1 MKYLYL
7 LIGVLM
13 IGLVSAYVAPSA
25 DNVILTFDET
35 TYFTPANVDNVIL
48 TLDVSVPPTDTC
60 TYTSGIWEVDCN
72 DNCTI
77 TSNTDTG
84 SDSIIVSGVGSFTI
98 NANITTSLFAY
109 TPGCQI
115 LNIPNDGKE
124 LRIKGGG

>member
-1 MKYLYL
+1 MKYLYI
-7 LIGVLM
+7 LISVLM
-13 IGLVSAYVAPSA
+13 IGLVSAYVAPTA
-25 DNVILTFDET
+25 DNVILIFDET
-35 TYFTPANVDNVIL
+35 TYFVPADVDNVIL
-48 TLDVSVPPTDTC
+48 TLDVTPPDTC

-109 TPGCQI
+109 TPGC
-115 LNIPNDGKE
+115 NIINLPGDGKE